1 MKNISEEE
9 YQHLKLFKKLY
20 DNSFYPQTYNIE
32 KNCVEYP
39 DFPGSHGPTIFYFPN
54 EECKQK
60 ALKAAKKKLEI
71 TIKKKNKIKTFLVD
85 LDDIVDIKD

>member
-1 MKNISEEE
+1 MRNISEEA

-20 DNSFYPQTYNIE
+20 DNSFYPQTYNIK

-39 DFPGSHGPTIFYFPN
+39 DFPGSHGPAIFYFPN
-54 EECKQK
+54 EECKEK

-71 TIKKKNKIKTFLVD
+71 TIKNKNKIKKYLVD
-85 LDDIVDIKD
+85 LDDILVIKD

>member
-1 MKNISEEE
+1 MRNISEEE

-32 KNCVEYP
+32 KNCIEYP
-39 DFPGSHGPTIFYFPN
+39 DFPGSHGPAIFYFPN

-71 TIKKKNKIKTFLVD
+71 TIKNKNKIKKYLVD
-85 LDDIVDIKD
+85 LDDILVIKD

>member
-1 MKNISEEE
+1 MRNISEEE
-9 YQHLKLFKKLY
+9 YQHLKFFKKLY

-39 DFPGSHGPTIFYFPN
+39 DFPGSHEPAIFYFPN

-60 ALKAAKKKLEI
+60 ALKVAKKKLEI
-71 TIKKKNKIKTFLVD
+71 NY
-85 LDDIVDIKD
+85 

>member
-1 MKNISEEE
+1 MRNISEEE
-9 YQHLKLFKKLY
+9 DQHLKLFKKLY

-39 DFPGSHGPTIFYFPN
+39 DFPGSHGPAIFYFPN
-54 EECKQK
+54 EECKEK

-71 TIKKKNKIKTFLVD
+71 TIKNKNKIKKYLVD
-85 LDDIVDIKD
+85 LDDILVIKD

>member
-1 MKNISEEE
+1 MRNISEEE
-9 YQHLKLFKKLY
+9 YQHLMLFKKLY

-39 DFPGSHGPTIFYFPN
+39 DFHRSHGSAIFYFPN

-71 TIKKKNKIKTFLVD
+71 TIKKKNKIKTFLID
-85 LDDIVDIKD
+85 LEDIVDLKD

>member
-1 MKNISEEE
+1 MRNISEEE
-9 YQHLKLFKKLY
+9 YQHLKLIKKLY

-32 KNCVEYP
+32 KNCIEYP
-39 DFPGSHGPTIFYFPN
+39 DFPGSQGSAIFYFPN

-71 TIKKKNKIKTFLVD
+71 TIKKKNKIKTYLVD
-85 LDDIVDIKD
+85 LEDIVDLKD

>member
-1 MKNISEEE
+1 MRNISEEE
-9 YQHLKLFKKLY
+9 YEYLKAFKKLY

-39 DFPGSHGPTIFYFPN
+39 DFPGSHGPAIFYFSN
-54 EECKQK
+54 EECKEK

-71 TIKKKNKIKTFLVD
+71 TIKNKNKIKKYLVD
-85 LDDIVDIKD
+85 LDDILVIKD

>member
-1 MKNISEEE
+1 MRNISEEE

-32 KNCVEYP
+32 KNCAEYP
-39 DFPGSHGPTIFYFPN
+39 DFPESHGPIIFYFPN
-54 EECKQK
+54 KECKEK

-71 TIKKKNKIKTFLVD
+71 TIKNKNKIKTFLVD
-85 LDDIVDIKD
+85 LDDILVIKD

>member
-1 MKNISEEE
+1 MRNISEEE
-9 YQHLKLFKKLY
+9 YEYLKAFKKLY

-39 DFPGSHGPTIFYFPN
+39 DFPGSHGPAIFYFPN
-54 EECKQK
+54 EECKEK

-71 TIKKKNKIKTFLVD
+71 TIKKKNEMKTFLVD
-85 LDDIVDIKD
+85 LEDIVDIKD

>member
-1 MKNISEEE
+1 MRNISEEE
-9 YQHLKLFKKLY
+9 YEYLKAFKKLY

-39 DFPGSHGPTIFYFPN
+39 DFPGSHGPAIFYFSN
-54 EECKQK
+54 EECKEK

-71 TIKKKNKIKTFLVD
+71 TIKKKNEMKTFLVD
-85 LDDIVDIKD
+85 LEDIVDIKD

>member
-1 MKNISEEE
+1 MRNISEEE

-39 DFPGSHGPTIFYFPN
+39 DFPRSHEPAIFYFPN

-60 ALKAAKKKLEI
+60 ALKVAKKKLEI
-71 TIKKKNKIKTFLVD
+71 TIKKKNKIKTFLID
-85 LDDIVDIKD
+85 LEDIVDLKD

>member
-1 MKNISEEE
+1 MRNIPKEE
-9 YQHLKLFKKLY
+9 YEHLKAFKKLY

-39 DFPGSHGPTIFYFPN
+39 DFPGSHGPAIFYFPN
-54 EECKQK
+54 EECKEK

-71 TIKKKNKIKTFLVD
+71 TIKKKNEIKTFLVD
-85 LDDIVDIKD
+85 LEDIVDIKD

>member
-1 MKNISEEE
+1 MRNISEEE
-9 YQHLKLFKKLY
+9 HQHLKLFKKLY

-39 DFPGSHGPTIFYFPN
+39 DFSGSHGPAIFYFPN

-71 TIKKKNKIKTFLVD
+71 TIKNKNKIKKYLVD
-85 LDDIVDIKD
+85 LDDILVIKD